1 MFRSV
6 FLLFLLMFFVSAH
19 GSEEGC
25 RLHGRFYLAQDDA
38 FPSASDLPGWLSTLK
53 PVRHVDL
60 TGGNYWYFAGFE
72 NEGKEQNW
80 VLEPDD
86 RLINKVDVRIYS
98 RDGGIEQF
106 STGYQAHHQFMLHY
120 GKRVF
125 IPAGAKVGVLVHFSS
140 PYYASMPVPLL
151 YPERI
156 YARRVFK
163 DNVLILAAFGALLT
177 LSLYN
182 LFIFLITKEIS
193 LVYYA
198 SYLISYFLG
207 WAFTLGLPASLFGW
221 RDLHFHYIWFF
232 LLPVLNTLFYLDF
245 LKLKQHFPKLA
256 KISRINLI
264 LPILLLPSCFFD
276 LSHAHLFATAVISI
290 WLVIALVSG
299 IAVMSRGFH
308 PARYFVLAFLAIL
321 VPGSIILPANW
332 GLVPELVRN
341 SELITLL
348 GGTLDGI
355 LLAFAV
361 ADKIRELSREKDQA
375 LQRLGKMLA
384 LTRTDHLTGI
394 SNRHAFDQ
402 SLSQNFCEEGNCIDQ
417 LTLFLIDLDGLKRV
431 NDCYGHVKGDELLKL
446 FASSLAALES
456 DSLAA
461 FRLGGDEFT
470 LLVRRE
476 KAPAVVEALARIERD
491 IRESGF
497 PDTGI
502 SYGISHASES
512 GSAEEMLVAADSRM
526 YQNKVSRRQAR
537 ESGWIPARDIA

>member
-6 FLLFLLMFFVSAH
+6 LLLFLLLFFVSAH
-19 GSEEGC
+19 GAEEEW
-25 RLHGRFYLAQDDA
+25 RLHGKFYLARGDA
-38 FPSASDLPGWLSTLK
+38 FPSSPDLPGWLPTLQ

-60 TGGNYWYFAGFE
+60 AGGNYWYFARFE
-72 NEGKEQNW
+72 NDGKERNW

-86 RLINKVDVRIYS
+86 RLINKVDVRVYS
-98 RDGGIEQF
+98 SDGSVQEF
-106 STGYQAHHQFMLHY
+106 STGYRAHHQFMLHY
-120 GKRVF
+120 GKRIF
-125 IPAGAKVGVLVHFSS
+125 IPAGAKVAVLMHFSS
-140 PYYASMPVPLL
+140 PYYASVPEPML
-151 YPERI
+151 YRENA
-156 YARRVFK
+156 YSRRVFT
-163 DNVLILAAFGALLT
+163 DNVLILGAFGALLT
-177 LSLYN
+177 LALYN
-182 LFIFLITKEIS
+182 LFIFLITKEKS

-198 SYLISYFLG
+198 SYLISYFMG

-221 RDLHFHYIWFF
+221 HDLHVHYIWFF

-245 LKLKQHFPKLA
+245 LKLKKHFPKLA
-256 KISRINLI
+256 KISRINFI
-264 LPILLLPSCFFD
+264 LPMLLLPSCFFD

-290 WLVIALVSG
+290 WLVIALASG
-299 IAVMSRGFH
+299 IAVLSRGFH

-321 VPGSIILPANW
+321 LPGLIILPANW

-402 SLSQNFCEEGNCIDQ
+402 RLLQNFCAEKDCIDQ

-431 NDCYGHVKGDELLKL
+431 NDRYGHVKGDELLKL

-470 LLVRRE
+470 LIVRKE
-476 KAPAVVEALARIERD
+476 NAPAVVEALARIERE
-491 IRESGF
+491 IRDSGF

-512 GSAEEMLVAADSRM
+512 GSAEEMLIAADSRM
-526 YQNKVSRRQAR
+526 
-537 ESGWIPARDIA
+537 